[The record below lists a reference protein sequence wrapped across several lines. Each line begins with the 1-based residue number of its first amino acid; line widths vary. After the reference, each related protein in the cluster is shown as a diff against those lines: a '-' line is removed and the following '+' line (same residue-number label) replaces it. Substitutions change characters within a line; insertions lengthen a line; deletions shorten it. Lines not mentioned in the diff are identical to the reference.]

1 MCSYNE
7 NVDNWIVK
15 LTFVGTT
22 KSLTLIPTWTYLGV
36 WTFKAQTTL
45 NESLSIFVETPL
57 LALNNVSTWCHES
70 STSPILFACFIN
82 D

>member
-45 NESLSIFVETPL
+45 NEMNHCPYLSKLHCWLSIMFPL
-57 LALNNVSTWCHES
+57 GVMKALHHPSFLRVS
-70 STSPILFACFIN
+70 
-82 D
+82 

>member
-1 MCSYNE
+1 MCSDPYNE

-36 WTFKAQTTL
+36 WTFKARTTL
-45 NESLSIFVETPL
+45 NGSLSIF
-57 LALNNVSTWCHES
+57 
-70 STSPILFACFIN
+70 I
-82 D
+82 